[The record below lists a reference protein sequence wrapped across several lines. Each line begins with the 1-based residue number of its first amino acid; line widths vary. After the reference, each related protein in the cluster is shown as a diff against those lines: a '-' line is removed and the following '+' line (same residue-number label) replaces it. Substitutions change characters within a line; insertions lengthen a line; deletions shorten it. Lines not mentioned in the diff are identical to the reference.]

1 MGLPGISS
9 LGNLFSAV
17 GSTALNLGS
26 SVLGYMSDAKNR
38 ASQLDMMREQNA
50 WQSAENDKSRKWQSD
65 EWSRQW
71 NLQNLYNTPS
81 AQVQRLLEAGINPAA
96 LLASSGSA
104 PLGVPSASP
113 STPTGT
119 TVTPQQVTGFSYANS
134 AQFGSTIAQLME
146 AAARVSD
153 SNLSA
158 TQKAK
163 VESEVSKNLAVAD
176 EASANAARTNIVS
189 QIEASNLDNEYK
201 AKIANLVALTSKYEA
216 DGNFA
221 QASKIVKDLEAELM
235 RIDVKY
241 APQLK
246 VASLNQIKA
255 LSNYYNQKAASEPY
269 VRQNLQASTRY
280 TNALRE
286 TENQLR
292 ESKVTISEYQAKIA
306 ELVELSS
313 ESDYRVQLSTE
324 NDRIN
329 GIVQD
334 MYNKKLIND
343 IAYQNYLHASTENKW
358 QEFQYIMNISNEAF
372 RSITGAVNAKANLM
386 DAMNGEI
393 GNQYRHEFNE
403 LYARPRE
410 RHEVFTPQGEGFIRH
425 TSEY

>member
-1 MGLPGISS
+1 MGWLEATTAAITNTLP
-9 LGNLFSAV
+9 
-17 GSTALNLGS
+17 
-26 SVLGYMSDAKNR
+26 SVLGFVS
-38 ASQLDMMREQNA
+38 SQNNIAAQKDMMREQNQ
-50 WQSAENDKSRKWQSD
+50 WQSSENDKSRDFQRDLWRYQFD
-65 EWSRQW
+65 LE
-71 NLQNLYNTPS
+71 NEYNNPS
-81 AQVQRLLEAGINPAA
+81 NQIKRLMAAGINPAA
-96 LLASSGSA
+96 ILGQNGSA
-104 PLGVPSASP
+104 PLGVPAANP
-113 STPTGT
+113 STATGM
-119 TVTPQQVTGFSYANS
+119 TVTPQQVTGFTHPNLAN
-134 AQFGSTIAQLME
+134 FGSTIAQLME

-153 SNLSA
+153 SNLST

-163 VESEVSKNLAVAD
+163 VESEVSKNLAIAD

-189 QIEASNLDNEYK
+189 QIEASNLDNEFK
-201 AKIANLVALTSKYEA
+201 AKIANLAALTAKYEA
-216 DGNFA
+216 DGNYA
-221 QASKIVKDLEAELM
+221 QASKIVKDLEGELM

-246 VASLNQIKA
+246 VASLNQTKA
-255 LSNYYNQKAASEPY
+255 LTSYYNQKAASEPY

-292 ESKVTISEYQAKIA
+292 ESKVSISEYQAKIA
-306 ELVELSS
+306 ELVQLSS
-313 ESDYRVQLSTE
+313 ESDYRIQLSTE

-329 GIVQD
+329 GIIQD

-343 IAYQNYLHASTENKW
+343 IAYQNYMHASTENKW
-358 QEFQYIMNISNEAF
+358 QEFQYIMNISNEVF

-393 GNQYRHEFNE
+393 GNQYRHEFNQ

-410 RHEVFTPQGEGFIRH
+410 KHEVFTPQGEGFIRH

>member
-1 MGLPGISS
+1 MGWLEAITGAITTTLP
-9 LGNLFSAV
+9 
-17 GSTALNLGS
+17 
-26 SVLGYMSDAKNR
+26 SVLGF
-38 ASQLDMMREQNA
+38 ASSQNNIAAQKDMMREQNQ
-50 WQSAENDKSRKWQSD
+50 WQSSENDKSRDFQRDLWRYQFD
-65 EWSRQW
+65 LE
-71 NLQNLYNTPS
+71 NEYNNPS
-81 AQVQRLLEAGINPAA
+81 NQIKRLMAAGINPAA
-96 LLASSGSA
+96 LLGQNGSA
-104 PLGVPSASP
+104 PLGVPAANP
-113 STPTGT
+113 STATGM
-119 TVTPQQVTGFSYANS
+119 TVTPQQVTGFSHPNLAN
-134 AQFGSTIAQLME
+134 FGSTIAQLME

-153 SNLSA
+153 SNLST

-163 VESEVSKNLAVAD
+163 VESEVSKNLAIAD

-189 QIEASNLDNEYK
+189 QIEASNLDKEFK
-201 AKIANLVALTSKYEA
+201 AKIANLAALTAKYEA
-216 DGNFA
+216 DGNYV

-235 RIDVKY
+235 RIDVKF

-246 VASLNQIKA
+246 VASLNQTKA
-255 LSNYYNQKAASEPY
+255 LTNYYSQKAASEPY

-292 ESKVTISEYQAKIA
+292 ESKVSISEYQAKIA
-306 ELVELSS
+306 ELVQLSS
-313 ESDYRVQLSTE
+313 ESDYRIHLSTE

-329 GIVQD
+329 GIIQD

-372 RSITGAVNAKANLM
+372 RSITGAVNANANLM

-393 GNQYRHEFNE
+393 GNQYRHEFNQ

-410 RHEVFTPQGEGFIRH
+410 KHEVFTPNGEGFVRH